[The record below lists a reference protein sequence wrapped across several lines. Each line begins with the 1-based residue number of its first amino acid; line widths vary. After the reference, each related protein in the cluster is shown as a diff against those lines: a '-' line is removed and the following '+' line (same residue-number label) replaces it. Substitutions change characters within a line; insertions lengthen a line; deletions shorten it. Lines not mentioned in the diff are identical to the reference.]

1 MSHSKLV
8 TVTLL
13 TSIIA
18 LGIPAFQACRSNQSA
33 SSQMSDASITTSVKS
48 KMIASSE
55 VKARDID
62 VNTEEGVVYLLGR
75 VSTSAEKSAA
85 ERIARSCS
93 GVRSVVNEL
102 KVGAAG

>member
-1 MSHSKLV
+1 MPNSKLV

-13 TSIIA
+13 TSVVA

-33 SSQMSDASITTSVKS
+33 SSQMSDSSITTSVKS
-48 KMIASSE
+48 KMIASSQ

-75 VSTSAEKSAA
+75 VDTDTERSEA

-93 GVRSVVNEL
+93 GVRSVVNHI
-102 KVGAAG
+102 KVGGAG